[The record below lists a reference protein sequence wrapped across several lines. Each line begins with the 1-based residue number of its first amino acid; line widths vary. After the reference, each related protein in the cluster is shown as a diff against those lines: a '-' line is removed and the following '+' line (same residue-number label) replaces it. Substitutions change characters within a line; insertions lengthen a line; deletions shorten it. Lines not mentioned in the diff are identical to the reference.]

1 MVHFLLQQ
9 PGSPDVITR
18 DDLATA
24 LKVGF
29 LLKFTLF
36 LVGTLNI
43 SDQLRRQSSLASCL
57 FCLLLC
63 CSLFWW

>member
-1 MVHFLLQQ
+1 MVRFLLQQ

-29 LLKFTLF
+29 LLKSTLF

-57 FCLLLC
+57 FCSLLC

>member
-1 MVHFLLQQ
+1 MVDFMMQQ

-29 LLKFTLF
+29 LLKSTLF
-36 LVGTLNI
+36 LVGCLNS

-63 CSLFWW
+63 CSLFW